1 MSPEKRAALMAA
13 WRDDVRI
20 IAAGGYPKI
29 PSEAWTPLQPL
40 RKRYGPIQ
48 EAREA
53 EQALFIGRVIV
64 RLYERGLQAKTFAW
78 IWGLSYGHVRRLHR
92 EALGQRRKDRI

>member
-13 WRDDVRI
+13 WREDVRTI
-20 IAAGGYPKI
+20 LAGGYPKI
-29 PSEAWTPLQPL
+29 PAERWSPLKPL
-40 RKRYGPIQ
+40 RKRLGPIA
-48 EAREA
+48 EARAA

-64 RLYERGLQAKTFAW
+64 RLYERGLQAKEFAW